1 MSSLNSNILFDS
13 IRSQLDQNATSGYD
27 TSFESSQLNDIA
39 QQLSDWTIQNVG
51 NVHAV
56 RVRELSE
63 HSSLALEITGPD
75 MPFLVNS
82 ILHECSEHGITVKAL
97 FHPIVEVENTRY
109 SAIHIQLPIIKLS
122 DSKHLVDDVN
132 TTLRD
137 VRSAVNDYSALKDLM
152 RSEINRLSK
161 NQRLDPNERD
171 EAIAFLDWLLQE
183 HFVFLG
189 ARRYVFQT
197 DDNDELL
204 GEEPDIVENSSLGLL
219 RDEKVSVLAR
229 GSEPSVI
236 TPEIRTFLQEPEP
249 LIIAKSTLISRVH
262 RRVFADYVGIKHYDD
277 KGNVFGETR
286 LLGLFTATAY
296 DETARSIPI
305 VRRRI
310 TKIIDASGVVRGG
323 HSANTISNLLETWPR
338 DELLQTDHK
347 TLTPMLLG
355 TLQLV
360 GRPRTR
366 LFVRKDRF
374 SRFIIALV
382 YVHREAYD
390 SDVRIR
396 IGNLLEKQYAGRIV
410 SFEPSFESGSLVRV
424 HFQISVTADSPFPNP
439 LSLEPEIAKI
449 VETWT
454 DQYREAISN
463 ADQDRASIEQL
474 LMFRHAFTAAYR
486 EAFSAEEA
494 IIDVDEIALLS
505 ANNPISVRA
514 YRKDGDTSDTI
525 RAKIYNRNGSIPL
538 SDCIPI
544 FENMGLFT
552 EYEVGYP
559 VRPTSKPVDDAPDT
573 YWLHYLS
580 MRTRSGE
587 SIDLEGVRTQFQDA
601 FVDIWC
607 EKSDNDRFNHL
618 VLSAGATIREVAL
631 IRVLCAFRFQS
642 GMDPNHTIQASAFI
656 AYTELTLALLQLFA
670 CRFDPEKDLSLDE
683 RTSNQQEILKKIE
696 IGLRSVKSLEDDR
709 VIRRTVAL
717 VCAIQRTNYYCGNS
731 ETISFKVNSRELE
744 HLPSPKP
751 LREIF
756 VFSPTVEGCHLRFG
770 PIARGGLRWSD
781 RRNDYRTE
789 VLGLV
794 KAQQVKN
801 SVIVPVGSKG
811 GFYPK
816 NLPLNG
822 TREEI
827 QVAGI
832 KAYKQF
838 VGSLLELTDNLVES
852 NKVQHPE
859 NVVVWD
865 NDDPY
870 LVVAADKGTATFSD
884 IANEVAENEN
894 FWLGDAFAS
903 GGSSGYDHKKMGITA
918 KGAWEAVKRHFR
930 EIGKDIQKEP
940 FTVLGIGDM
949 SGDVFGN
956 GMLLSKQ
963 IKLIAA
969 FNHLHIFFDPNPE
982 DLNKSWKERKRL
994 FELPR
999 SSWAD
1004 YDTSLISKG
1013 GGVYSRTTKSIK
1025 LTNELKHLTGLT
1037 ESTATPDTVIK
1048 SLLKADVELAWFGGI
1063 GTFVKA
1069 KDERNEDVGD
1079 RANNLVRIDAAEFG
1093 AKVVGEG
1100 ANLGMTQKA
1109 RIAFAQNNGRKVNTD
1124 AIDNSAG
1131 VDCSDH
1137 EVNVK
1142 ILASIAIRN
1151 GDLKKEDRNE
1161 LLAGMTDDVAQ
1172 HVLRHNYDQTG
1183 ALSVAEKIASIDH
1196 EGFEKL
1202 MVRLEESNILNRDVE
1217 LLPRSEIMRERSQNQ
1232 KWLTRPELAVL
1243 MAYTKIVLF
1252 DDLVASDLPDDPYFE
1267 ETQANYFPQEIRR
1280 YSEAMTSHRLKRE
1293 IISTVVAN
1301 RTIDIAGPAL
1311 LLRLRDNTGAS
1322 DPEIV
1327 RWVEMARKLIALDEL
1342 LEQIDKLDNRVS
1354 TDIQSSMI
1362 IDCSVAI
1369 FKAATWLA
1377 YHENQSPIVETVS
1390 KLAPKMREYRTI
1402 MRDEFSGI
1410 LNEQIS
1416 ERFKSL
1422 RTSQVS
1428 KSLAWDIASIR
1439 QFSEGLNMAKMALED
1454 GFDMLAST
1462 KTYFY
1467 IGSRLQIDR
1476 LKKEAVQ
1483 ALPNISYWDRIAA
1496 RRKVFELELMHSQ
1509 ATRNILLAKSSAE
1522 SWISKNKLRYTS
1534 LKSNLGEL
1542 AWGQSWAF
1550 SKFNLSVDAIRT
1562 FIENAE

>member
-1 MSSLNSNILFDS
+1 MSLSDNYSLSES
-13 IRSQLDQNATSGYD
+13 IRSQLDQNAASGYD
-27 TSFESSQLNDIA
+27 PSFKNGQLDEIA
-39 QQLSDWTIQNVG
+39 QQLSEWTIQNLG
-51 NVHAV
+51 SVHAV
-56 RVRELSE
+56 RVRGLSE
-63 HSSLALEITGPD
+63 QASIALEIAGPD

-82 ILHECSEHGITVKAL
+82 ILNECSAHGLTVKAL
-97 FHPIVEVENTRY
+97 FHPIVEVENRRY
-109 SAIHIQLPIIKLS
+109 SAIHIQLPLIKS
-122 DSKHLVDDVN
+122 TESRHLVEDVN

-137 VRSAVNDYSALKDLM
+137 VRSAVSDYSALKDVM
-152 RSEINRLSK
+152 ASEIEGLLR

-189 ARRYVFQT
+189 ARKYIFQT
-197 DDNDELL
+197 DENNELL

-219 RDEKVSVLAR
+219 RDETVTVLTR

-249 LIIAKSTLISRVH
+249 LIIAKSTLVSRVH

-310 TKIIDASGVVRGG
+310 TKIIEASGVIRGG
-323 HSANTISNLLETWPR
+323 HSANTISNLLEKWPR
-338 DELLQTDHK
+338 DELFQTDHK

-374 SRFIIALV
+374 NRFIIALV
-382 YVHREAYD
+382 YVNREAYD

-396 IGNLLEKQYAGRIV
+396 IGKLLEHNYAGRIV

-424 HFQISVTADSPFPNP
+424 HFQVSISSDSPDPNP
-439 LSLEPEIAKI
+439 SSLEPEIAKI

-486 EAFSAEEA
+486 EAFSADEA
-494 IIDVDEIALLS
+494 IIDVDEIAILS
-505 ANNPISVRA
+505 ASNPISVRA
-514 YRKDGDTSDTI
+514 YRKEGDTANTI

-559 VRPTSKPVDDAPDT
+559 VRPTNKPVADAPDT

-587 SIDLEGVRTQFQDA
+587 AIDLDGVRTQFQDA

-618 VLSAGATIREVAL
+618 VLSAGATSREVAL
-631 IRVLCAFRFQS
+631 IRALCAFRFQS
-642 GMDPNHTIQASAFI
+642 GMDPNHATQASAFI
-656 AYTELTLALLQLFA
+656 AYTELTLALLKLFA
-670 CRFDPEKDLSLDE
+670 CRFDPEKTLSLE
-683 RTSNQQEILKKIE
+683 TRQTNQQEILKTIE

-709 VIRRTVAL
+709 IIRRTVAL
-717 VCAIQRTNYYCGNS
+717 VCAIQRTNYYSTNS
-731 ETISFKVNSRELE
+731 ETISFKIHSRELE

-756 VFSPTVEGCHLRFG
+756 VFSPSVEGCHLRFG
-770 PIARGGLRWSD
+770 PVARGGLRWSD

-816 NLPLNG
+816 NLPVSG
-822 TREEI
+822 TREEVQI
-827 QVAGI
+827 AGI
-832 KAYKQF
+832 EAYKQF
-838 VGSLLELTDNLVES
+838 VSSLLELTDNLVEDQ
-852 NKVQHPE
+852 VQHPKDI
-859 NVVVWD
+859 VVWD

-884 IANEVAENEN
+884 IANAVSENEN

-903 GGSSGYDHKKMGITA
+903 GGSSGYDHKKMAITA
-918 KGAWEAVKRHFR
+918 RGAWEAVKRHFR
-930 EIGKDIQKEP
+930 ETGKDIQKEP
-940 FTVLGIGDM
+940 FSVLGIGDM

-969 FNHLHIFFDPNPE
+969 FNHLHIFIDPKPE
-982 DLNKSWKERKRL
+982 DLTKAWKERKRL

-1004 YDTSLISKG
+1004 YDKSLISKG
-1013 GGVYSRTTKSIK
+1013 GGVYLRTAKSIT
-1025 LTNELKHLTGLT
+1025 LSNELKLLTGST
-1037 ESTATPDTVIK
+1037 ESEATPDTIIK
-1048 SLLKADVELAWFGGI
+1048 MLLKADVELAWFGGI

-1079 RANNLVRIDAAEFG
+1079 RANDLVRIDATELG

-1109 RIAFAQNNGRKVNTD
+1109 RIAYALNGGKVNTD

-1131 VDCSDH
+1131 VDSSDH

-1142 ILASIAIRN
+1142 ILASVAIRR
-1151 GDLKKEDRNE
+1151 GDLERENRDE
-1161 LLAGMTDDVAQ
+1161 LLAKMTDDVAR

-1183 ALSVAEKIASIDH
+1183 ALSVAEKIADIDH

-1217 LLPRSEIMRERSQNQ
+1217 LLPRSEIMRERSQN
-1232 KWLTRPELAVL
+1232 KIWLTRPEIAVL

-1267 ETQANYFPQEIRR
+1267 ETQANYFPKEIRQ
-1280 YSEAMTSHRLKRE
+1280 YSGAMSSHRLKRE

-1311 LLRLRDNTGAS
+1311 LIRLRDNTGAS

-1327 RWVEMARKLIALDEL
+1327 RCIEMARKLIALDDL
-1342 LEQIDKLDNRVS
+1342 LVQIEKLDNRVS
-1354 TDIQSSMI
+1354 SDIQSSMI
-1362 IDCSVAI
+1362 IDCSVAL

-1377 YHENQSPIVETVS
+1377 YHKNQSSIAEIVNKYANV
-1390 KLAPKMREYRTI
+1390 MGEYRTI
-1402 MRDEFSGI
+1402 MSDEFSNF
-1410 LNEQIS
+1410 LHVQIS
-1416 ERFKSL
+1416 DRFKSL
-1422 RTSQVS
+1422 RTHQVP
-1428 KSLAWDIASIR
+1428 KSLAWEVASIR
-1439 QFSEGLNMAKMALED
+1439 QFSEGLNMAKMSLED
-1454 GFDMLAST
+1454 GFDIRNSA
-1462 KTYFY
+1462 KAYFS
-1467 IGSRLQIDR
+1467 IGTHLQIDR
-1476 LKKEAVQ
+1476 LKYEAVQ
-1483 ALPNISYWDRIAA
+1483 ALPDISYWDRIAA
-1496 RRKVFELELMHSQ
+1496 RRKVFELELMHAR
-1509 ATRNILLAKSSAE
+1509 ATRNVLLAKLDVD
-1522 SWISKNKLRYTS
+1522 SWINKNKLRYTS
-1534 LKSNLGEL
+1534 LASDLGEL
-1542 AWGQSWAF
+1542 TWGQSWAF
-1550 SKFNLSVDAIRT
+1550 SKFALSVDAIRT
-1562 FIENAE
+1562 FVDKTE